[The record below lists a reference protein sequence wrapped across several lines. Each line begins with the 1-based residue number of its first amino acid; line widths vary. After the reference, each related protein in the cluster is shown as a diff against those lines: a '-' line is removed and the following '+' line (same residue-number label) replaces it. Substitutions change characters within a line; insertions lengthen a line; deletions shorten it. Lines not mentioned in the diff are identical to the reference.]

1 MPKHEEILPKPN
13 SALTV
18 VQITQKAINCST
30 PELSPE
36 KGSVVKDGKKTP
48 LHSDLMRDGGA
59 PFTTYDDLE
68 TAFLQNIGNWKKQ
81 RRQDNKD
88 IYRCNECECR
98 LEVEKRGS
106 QFKVRVKNSAN
117 GESHSWFDQS
127 HLEPFQHKEPKEQ
140 STEDENSNGRLHS
153 SVECFVKLKMKDS
166 DHEDI
171 QPEVLLDVLRR
182 ERPKLYCFFRPTLQQ
197 LCYYMISSLRRSDLT
212 THYSLITSLVIA
224 KEDGGLGIRRAY
236 ETSGLEL
243 AAVAA

>member
-1 MPKHEEILPKPN
+1 M
-13 SALTV
+13 
-18 VQITQKAINCST
+18 
-30 PELSPE
+30 
-36 KGSVVKDGKKTP
+36 
-48 LHSDLMRDGGA
+48 
-59 PFTTYDDLE
+59 
-68 TAFLQNIGNWKKQ
+68 
-81 RRQDNKD
+81 
-88 IYRCNECECR
+88 
-98 LEVEKRGS
+98 
-106 QFKVRVKNSAN
+106 KNSAN

-140 STEDENSNGRLHS
+140 STEEENSNGRLHS

-182 ERPKLYCFFRPTLQQ
+182 ERPKLYSFFRPTLQQ

-224 KEDGGLGIRRAY
+224 KEYGGLGIRRAY